1 MADNTT
7 LPTGSGGDTIRTI
20 DRTTSKT
27 QVIGLDFGGESGPE
41 SLVSATSP
49 LPVESEEIVHILQSL
64 LSINKAMHLTLAHMA
79 GVYIDPSTM
88 LDDDTTN

>member
-27 QVIGLDFGGESGPE
+27 QVVGLDFGGESGPE
-41 SLVSATSP
+41 NLVSAISP
-49 LPVESEEIVHILQSL
+49 LPVESEEIVHVLQSL
-64 LSINKAMHLTLAHMA
+64 LSVTKAIHLTLSHIA
-79 GVYIDPSTM
+79 GVYIDPATM